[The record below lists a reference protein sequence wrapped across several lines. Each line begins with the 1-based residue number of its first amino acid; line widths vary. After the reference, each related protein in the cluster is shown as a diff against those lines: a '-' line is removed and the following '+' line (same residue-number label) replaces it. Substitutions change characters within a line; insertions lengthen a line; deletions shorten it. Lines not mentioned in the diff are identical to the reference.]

1 MGLRFEN
8 LDGETRRIMLEEIDL
23 DAGSTGF
30 YLSNYLTDAGKQRWP
45 ELLRQAAAEGT
56 DDTLAASLRGLFK
69 LEAERRNPKGGYT
82 MAKVPITAP
91 ETLAQGQFNMIYMR
105 ALALRAQTEAKA
117 LTVYRARESA
127 NPRPGSEEMV
137 GSQLDPGVVLEV
149 LRRTKGVEPDI
160 NIPMPNSGLSAR
172 LS

>member
-8 LDGETRRIMLEEIDL
+8 LDAETRRLMVKEIEL

-30 YLSNYLTDAGKQRWP
+30 YLSNYLNDGGQQRWP
-45 ELLRQAAAEGT
+45 ELLRRAAAEGD
-56 DDTLAASLRGLFK
+56 DDTLAASLRGLFRG
-69 LEAERRNPKGGYT
+69 EVERRKPSGGYT
-82 MAKVPITAP
+82 MARVPVTAP
-91 ETLAQGQFNMIYMR
+91 ETLSQSQFNMYYMR
-105 ALALRAQTEAKA
+105 ALAIRAQTDGKT

-127 NPRPGSEEMV
+127 NPRPGSEDMI
-137 GSQLDPGVVLEV
+137 GTPLDPDIVLEV

-160 NIPMPNSGLSAR
+160 NIPMPNSGITVR